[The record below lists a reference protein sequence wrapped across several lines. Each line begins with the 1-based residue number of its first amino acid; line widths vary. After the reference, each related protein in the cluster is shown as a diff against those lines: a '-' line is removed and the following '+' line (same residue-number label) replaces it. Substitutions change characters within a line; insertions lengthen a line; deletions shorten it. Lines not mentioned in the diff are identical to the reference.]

1 MTSTSRQSIATLA
14 ADLQEVL
21 AWGAAAEA
29 ANAAVCAE
37 RDVAVRD
44 LSAALQARDAAR
56 QAEEQAYVEREAA
69 VAQVAD
75 RDIIIARRDATIAAK
90 DAEIAGLVLRNNGL
104 TDTNDVLDHA
114 LTSAREDLAEAN
126 AEIARLTALLN
137 PPHVLKWGDA
147 TRAQFLGFPES
158 YPGCYE
164 SEFWPSS
171 VFKEQRP
178 TTPIQRAF
186 VSATT
191 MPKWRARYPNA
202 SHWFADIE
210 LFHKKASGD
219 DYALTAD
226 EVAKMLPAFQG
237 ARDFAD
243 AEGRGLQLSAYSIP
257 RRFGVHETDEEVMAQ
272 AEICRPIL
280 DLLDECL
287 LTLYP
292 VYEDLDKSRV
302 YIRRNI
308 ELGRRIMPGKRVI
321 VLGWDTW
328 HPAVG
333 APLDGTPVS
342 REWQRMFLEELYAA
356 KVDVYAPWLMAAA
369 PKPTTEPWWLET
381 EAFRA
386 QLSAGVVGPQ

>member
-37 RDVAVRD
+37 RD
-44 LSAALQARDAAR
+44 
-56 QAEEQAYVEREAA
+56 AA
-69 VAQVAD
+69 VAQCVALNERINNQID
-75 RDIIIARRDATIAAK
+75 TLQSLDATIAAK
-90 DAEIAGLVLRNNGL
+90 DSQLEIANATIDDLVRQRNE
-104 TDTNDVLDHA
+104 
-114 LTSAREDLAEAN
+114 AREDAVESGLLVTQLNRDVVAAN

-171 VFKEQRP
+171 VAKEQRP

-202 SHWFADIE
+202 NHWFADIE

-369 PKPTTEPWWLET
+369 PKPTNEPWWLET
-381 EAFRA
+381 EAFKA
-386 QLSAGVVGPQ
+386 QLSAGMVGPQ

>member
-1 MTSTSRQSIATLA
+1 MTSTSRASIQALV

-21 AWGAAAEA
+21 AWGEAAEQ
-29 ANAAVCAE
+29 ANAALCAE
-37 RDVAVRD
+37 RD
-44 LSAALQARDAAR
+44 
-56 QAEEQAYVEREAA
+56 AA
-69 VAQVAD
+69 VAQASAAD
-75 RDIIIARRDATIAAK
+75 STIQVMQGELNGLEATIAAK
-90 DAEIAGLVLRNNGL
+90 DADIAEMIEQDDIQVAGLI
-104 TDTNDVLDHA
+104 
-114 LTSAREDLAEAN
+114 ARDAQIQTLQ

-171 VFKEQRP
+171 VPQSARP

-191 MPKWRARYPNA
+191 MPKWRARYPDA
-202 SHWFADIE
+202 SHCFADIE
-210 LFHKKASGD
+210 LFHKKAAGD

-226 EVAKMLPAFQG
+226 EVAKMLPAFHG
-237 ARDFAD
+237 MRDFAA

-257 RRFGVHETDEEVMAQ
+257 RRFGVHETDDQVMAQ
-272 AEICRPIL
+272 AEVCRPIL

-292 VYEDLDKSRV
+292 VYTDLEKARV

-308 ELGRRIMPGKRVI
+308 DLGRRIMPGKRVI

-328 HPAVG
+328 HPSVG
-333 APLDGTPVS
+333 APLAGTPIS

-369 PKPTTEPWWLET
+369 PKPTNEPWWLET
-381 EAFRA
+381 EAFLASYR
-386 QLSAGVVGPQ
+386 LSAVVGPQ

>member
-1 MTSTSRQSIATLA
+1 MSTETIRQECDRL
-14 ADLQEVL
+14 DQVL
-21 AWGAAAEA
+21 AGQKTRIAELELELDTTHLELKHA
-29 ANAAVCAE
+29 TNTA
-37 RDVAVRD
+37 
-44 LSAALQARDAAR
+44 
-56 QAEEQAYVEREAA
+56 VERL
-69 VAQVAD
+69 
-75 RDIIIARRDATIAAK
+75 ATIETQR
-90 DAEIAGLVLRNNGL
+90 AE
-104 TDTNDVLDHA
+104 LD
-114 LTSAREDLAEAN
+114 SYK
-126 AEIARLTALLN
+126 
-137 PPHVLKWGDA
+137 PVMGDA
-147 TRAQFLGFPES
+147 TRRQFLGFSES

-171 VFKEQRP
+171 VAKEQRA

-219 DYALTAD
+219 AYALTAD
-226 EVAKMLPAFQG
+226 EVAKLLPAFQG

-257 RRFGVHETDEEVMAQ
+257 RRFGVHETDDEVMAQ

-292 VYEDLDKSRV
+292 VYEDLEKARV

-369 PKPTTEPWWLET
+369 PKPTNEPWWLET
-381 EAFRA
+381 EAFKA
-386 QLSAGVVGPQ
+386 QLSAGMVGPQ